1 MFNMQEIGNRIA
13 EARRAMGMT
22 QPDLAEKMGVSF
34 QAVSNWE
41 RGESMPDISK
51 LPDLSQALHLSL
63 DALLCGAAEKIVNET
78 APEEHFEP
86 VQEDIPASPFPA
98 APELSDLAALAEHMD
113 SDDLADLIKIL
124 LDQGKMDVSDLS
136 MFRDYLCDD
145 DLADFIKILLDQ
157 GKLDIQELALFR
169 DYLDSD
175 DLSDILKALLDKR

>member
-63 DALLCGAAEKIVNET
+63 DALLCGVAEKIVNET

-113 SDDLADLIKIL
+113 SDDLADLIRVL

-136 MFRDYLCDD
+136 MFRDYLDRDD
-145 DLADFIKILLDQ
+145 P
-157 GKLDIQELALFR
+157 
-169 DYLDSD
+169 
-175 DLSDILKALLDKR
+175 SDILKALLDKR